1 MIHHYNGGHRLVV
14 VIFFKSSGK
23 WAPRSCSCGPWCRS
37 TIVPGWAS
45 CSYPPGSRRPQ
56 SKICII
62 IGILLAVSENMYT
75 YIYIHAMF
83 ITTWWWWWL
92 LLLLLLLFRMTTLMF
107 SSRDPNIHV
116 LFATFRPKKAEARWK
131 SEVLGRGCW
140 LSKIKMF
147 GEWTENCTQY
157 WIKMN

>member
-1 MIHHYNGGHRLVV
+1 MMIHHYNGGHRLVV

-75 YIYIHAMF
+75 YIYIYTCYVHHYLMMMMMMIIII
-83 ITTWWWWWL
+83 ITVIIPNDDIDVFQQGPEHSRAFCHLSPQKGRSQMEVGGPWEGL
-92 LLLLLLLFRMTTLMF
+92 L
-107 SSRDPNIHV
+107 
-116 LFATFRPKKAEARWK
+116 AK
-131 SEVLGRGCW
+131 
-140 LSKIKMF
+140 
-147 GEWTENCTQY
+147 
-157 WIKMN
+157 